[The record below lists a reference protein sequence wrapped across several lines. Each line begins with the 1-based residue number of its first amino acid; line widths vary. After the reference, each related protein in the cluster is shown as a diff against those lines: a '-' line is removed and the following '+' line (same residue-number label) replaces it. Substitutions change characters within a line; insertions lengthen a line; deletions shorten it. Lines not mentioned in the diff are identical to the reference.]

1 MQAFLAILRYDVG
14 QLARSW
20 LVRSWIALLA
30 IPALFLVVV
39 AANEEELASETLAAY
54 TAAVYAPFSA
64 IAVGILAVG
73 AVSGEAGII
82 VDSILSKS
90 VTRTEYIA
98 AKIAARLGVTLAIY
112 VLIMVP
118 FTYLI
123 MRYAVS
129 DASISGVVVGLLMVA
144 SLLTF
149 LATLGIT
156 LSTMVTNVLFAVLLL
171 VVGVL
176 ISGIILQFVGL
187 NWMSTTAVINEL
199 PRTFRGETPAWDQA
213 RVLMVFSGLS
223 ATAVAASIWH
233 FRQKDL

>member
-1 MQAFLAILRYDVG
+1 MQAFLSILRYDID

-20 LVRSWIALLA
+20 LVRSWVALLA

-64 IAVGILAVG
+64 IAVGVLAVG

-82 VDSILSKS
+82 IDSILSKS

-112 VLIMVP
+112 VIVMVP
-118 FTYLI
+118 FSYLI
-123 MRYAVS
+123 MRYAVA
-129 DASISGVVVGLLMVA
+129 DATVQGVSTGLLMVA
-144 SLLTF
+144 SLLIF

-156 LSTMVTNVLFAVLLL
+156 LSTIIQNVLFAVLLL

-176 ISGIILQFVGL
+176 MSGVILQFMGL
-187 NWMSTTAVINEL
+187 EWMSTTAVINNL
-199 PRTFRGETPAWDQA
+199 PSTFRGETPAWDQV
-213 RVLMVFSGLS
+213 RVLLVFASLSGL
-223 ATAVAASIWH
+223 AVLASIWH
-233 FRQKDL
+233 FRHKDL